1 MKAIEFLTKSNR
13 WKHLLGGVILGIGT
27 NDWYCA
33 EYTGVAVAGA
43 LELKDKLHDNE
54 WDWIDFVLTLVGV
67 NLGYLV
73 RLIIV

>member
-1 MKAIEFLTKSNR
+1 MKVIEYLTKSNR
-13 WKHLLGGVILGIGT
+13 WKHLLGGVILGVGA

-33 EYTGVAVAGA
+33 EYTGIAVAGV
-43 LELKDKLHDNE
+43 LELKDKLYGNW

-73 RLIIV
+73 RLII